1 MTLNINESACP
12 FCQQHNRCAVANK
25 QGCWC
30 ANITIPF
37 ELLQLVP
44 IKLREKACIC
54 NACIASFIE
63 EPELFLEKQKNL

>member
-37 ELLQLVP
+37 VGILLRVS
-44 IKLREKACIC
+44 
-54 NACIASFIE
+54 SFIG
-63 EPELFLEKQKNL
+63 KQNDAKYK